1 MTSKLWDK
9 ERSIDAVAR
18 HLGITFPNPEQT
30 SIAERLGIDPDDIKE
45 MVGTFDSCVSR
56 ASSRL
61 RRSIPERD
69 PETWRD
75 MDIEIVRLRIA
86 IVRELKA
93 QIAADTKL
101 LFRLEVRRALTPLR
115 SALSR
120 LWQFAR
126 MCADG
131 LRLWVSR

>member
-1 MTSKLWDK
+1 MTDK
-9 ERSIDAVAR
+9 A
-18 HLGITFPNPEQT
+18 
-30 SIAERLGIDPDDIKE
+30 SIAERLGVAPSEVLE
-45 MVGTFDSCVSR
+45 MVDSFSHRVNR
-56 ASSRL
+56 AAADL
-61 RRSIPERD
+61 RKTIPARD
-69 PETWRD
+69 PESWID

-101 LFRLEVRRALTPLR
+101 LFRLEVRRALTPMR

-126 MCADG
+126 MTVDG
-131 LRLWVSR
+131 FRLWVSR